1 MAFSLWYK
9 QIRKHMFVLR
19 FDLTTMTVT
28 QIERNYCKVVAS
40 KYINLLIRKTF
51 YMFHFIYRFMSA
63 RTTRQ
68 IRQSPDPGRSDTV
81 EIPPFIEKTQLELI
95 YYCRLCMS
103 TCQYMSTC
111 LYMSTCKLTCQH
123 FRFHVIIDTSEN

>member
-1 MAFSLWYK
+1 
-9 QIRKHMFVLR
+9 MFVLH
-19 FDLTTMTVT
+19 FELTTMTVT

-40 KYINLLIRKTF
+40 KYINLLRRKTF
-51 YMFHFIYRFMSA
+51 YMFRFIYRFMSA

-68 IRQSPDPGRSDTV
+68 IRQSPDPGRRDTV

-95 YYCRLCMS
+95 YYCRLYMS

-123 FRFHVIIDTSEN
+123 CRFHIITDTSEN

>member
-9 QIRKHMFVLR
+9 QIRKYMFVLH
-19 FDLTTMTVT
+19 FELTTMTVT

-51 YMFHFIYRFMSA
+51 YMFRVIYRFMSA

-95 YYCRLCMS
+95 YYCRLYMS

-123 FRFHVIIDTSEN
+123 CRFHIFIDTSEN